1 MRLRALAVAPVIAL
15 ALVLVSVV
23 ALQDATRPAP
33 SQSSPPISLPPN
45 EPGDLFV
52 ATTGDDA
59 AAGTEAEPMATIQAA
74 VDRVRPGHTV
84 WVSAGTYD
92 GFRVTRSGEPDR
104 PITLSGVQGAMPTIE
119 PRAAGQPTIDLGDA
133 HDVAL
138 VNLAVQG
145 PDAQDQSGISLDGG
159 ERIAISGSSIQHT
172 RHGFGIELRF
182 SADVRIDG
190 NEIADNAVGIR
201 LFGEGNSDSVHDV
214 TISRNRIHNSNSM
227 IVDDPAPDNDFG
239 ANAIIWHKVT
249 GRTSATD
256 NQIWDNNATSHDY
269 GTDGGAFEI
278 WGSSNMTI
286 SGNTAW
292 NNENV
297 METGSDG
304 PPCANIT
311 FVRNTAWVTTS
322 GVGLILR
329 CAENGL
335 IAHNLIDGV
344 DDYAFNLSDRSG
356 GNQFATSVDGLRIVD
371 NIVLDSLAYDITN
384 TLPSTIETDFN
395 LVWEPFHAP
404 VARLPGGRYAR
415 TIAELARLTG
425 RDQHSLQAQPLF
437 ADAANRD
444 YRLLAG
450 SPGIDAG
457 SVTAPGEPFEGAA
470 PDIGPNEGAVALP
483 SPT

>member
-1 MRLRALAVAPVIAL
+1 VAPAVAL
-15 ALVLVSVV
+15 ALLLASVA
-23 ALQDATRPAP
+23 ALRDGTSPAA
-33 SQSSPPISLPPN
+33 SGTPPAASLPPN

-52 ATTGDDA
+52 ATSGDDA
-59 AAGTEAEPMATIQAA
+59 ADGTQAAPLATIQAA
-74 VDRVRPGHTV
+74 VDRIRPGHTV
-84 WVSAGTYD
+84 WVAAGTYH
-92 GFRVTRSGEPDR
+92 GFRVGQSGEPDR
-104 PITLSGVQGAMPTIE
+104 PITVSGVDGAMPSIE
-119 PRAAGQPTIDLGDA
+119 QPDPSRPTIDLDGA

-138 VNLAVQG
+138 INLAVQG
-145 PDAQDQSGISLDGG
+145 PDGQNRSGIYLDGS
-159 ERIAISGSSIQHT
+159 ERISISASSIQHT
-172 RHGFGIELRF
+172 HHGFGIEVRF
-182 SADVRIDG
+182 SSDIRIEG

-201 LFGEGNSDSVHDV
+201 LFGEGNSDSIHDV
-214 TISRNRIHNSNSM
+214 VISRNRIHNSNSM

-256 NQIWDNNATSHDY
+256 NQIWDNHATSHDY

-311 FVRNTAWVTTS
+311 FVRNTAWVTTR

-335 IAHNLIDGV
+335 VAHNLVDSVDG
-344 DDYAFNLSDRSG
+344 YAFNLSDRSG
-356 GNQFATSVDGLRIVD
+356 GNRFATSVDGLRIVD
-371 NIVLDSLAYDITN
+371 NIVVSSLAYEIAND
-384 TLPSTIETDFN
+384 LPGSIETDYN

-404 VARLPGGRYAR
+404 VAQLPGGQYAR
-415 TIAELARLTG
+415 TMAELVRLTG

-437 ADAANRD
+437 VDAANRD
-444 YRLLAG
+444 YRLLIG
-450 SPGIDAG
+450 SPGVDAG
-457 SVTAPGEPFEGAA
+457 SLTAPGEPFDGAA
-470 PDIGPNEGAVALP
+470 PDIGPNEGAVALASP
-483 SPT
+483 S